1 MFECLRNAVVEMLEL
16 QIADVDLM
24 QVVEVIIALAAT
36 YVVARIVSRTLAK
49 VFEKTPFPEAIE
61 RWVVRASKY
70 VIYAA
75 GLLATIAISGFDL
88 TSVIVGLGAFSI
100 AISFAM
106 STVIQNFVSGL
117 LVQADRAFS
126 IGDEI
131 KVQSFEGTVQKI
143 SVRTTVVQTKE
154 GDTVFIPN
162 SMFLTNPVI
171 RKKTDGASASS

>member
-1 MFECLRNAVVEMLEL
+1 MIEMCEL
-16 QIADVDLM
+16 QIADVDFV
-24 QVVEVIIALAAT
+24 QVVEVMIALAAT

-49 VFEKTPFPEAIE
+49 IFEKTPFPEAIE
-61 RWVVRASKY
+61 RWIVRVSKY
-70 VIYAA
+70 VVYAI
-75 GLLATIAISGFDL
+75 GLLVTIAISGFDL

-106 STVIQNFVSGL
+106 STVIQNFVSGI

-131 KVQSFEGTVQKI
+131 RVQSFEGTVQKI
-143 SVRTTVVQTKE
+143 SVRTTVVETKE

-162 SMFLTNPVI
+162 SLFLSNPVV
-171 RKKTDGASASS
+171 RKKRNGDESRSQ

>member
-1 MFECLRNAVVEMLEL
+1 MWEL
-16 QIADVDLM
+16 QIAGVDLV
-24 QVVEVIIALAAT
+24 QVVQVMIALAAT

-61 RWVVRASKY
+61 RWIVRASKY
-70 VIYAA
+70 VVYAV

-100 AISFAM
+100 AVSFAM
-106 STVIQNFVSGL
+106 STVIQNFVSGI

-131 KVQSFEGTVQKI
+131 RVQSFEGTVQKI
-143 SVRTTVVQTKE
+143 SVRTTVVETKE

-162 SMFLTNPVI
+162 SMFLTNPVV
-171 RKKTDGASASS
+171 RKKETGGASTSS